1 MENKNQIDD
10 VEIDFDGVV
19 ENEGTGFDVFPEGTE
34 VIFKVET
41 VERGRNADGTKPQV
55 KMKLSLTPAKGEG
68 RSSCTEFLTMTRKS
82 EWKICEFFTSL
93 GLRKH
98 GEQFRLRWDIE
109 GLRGRATVGV
119 DTWANK
125 TTGAQMTGNNIKKFL
140 DPREGDNFNAGDGVA
155 AQCVAEL
162 DPQFD

>member
-1 MENKNQIDD
+1 MDKQQIDD

-19 ENEGTGFDVFPEGTE
+19 ENEGAGFDVFPEGTE

-68 RSSCTEFLTMTRKS
+68 RSSCMEFLTMTRKS

-109 GLRGRATVGV
+109 GMRGRATVGV
-119 DTWANK
+119 DTWPNK
-125 TTGAQMTGNNIKKFL
+125 TTGVQMSGNNIKKFL
-140 DPREGDNFNAGDGVA
+140 DPREGDNFNAGGGAIAQA
-155 AQCVAEL
+155 AADL